1 MARGT
6 AAHLPLLGMLLGCS
20 MLLANA
26 SAAADTEPAASTPGP
41 TFEISPLAGYRVGGS
56 FNDAN
61 TNQSATLD
69 AHGSFAL
76 ALDARAEEGSQYE
89 FFYSRQSTMLSG
101 SGFAPVTTTV
111 QYLHIGGTVTLD
123 QSQPRLQP
131 YLAGGL
137 GVTLLAPDSPGAHED
152 TSFSVS
158 LALGLRV
165 PLSRHFLL
173 RFEGRGYLTLL
184 SSDGAIFCG
193 SNQNGA
199 LCHIQAKGSTFFQ
212 SDFLAGISFV
222 F

>member
-1 MARGT
+1 VARGT
-6 AAHLPLLGMLLGCS
+6 AAHLPLLAVTLGCA
-20 MLLANA
+20 LLPANA
-26 SAAADTEPAASTPGP
+26 PAAEDAEPGASTSTP
-41 TFEISPLAGYRVGGS
+41 TFEISPFAGYRVGGS
-56 FNDAN
+56 FNDVD
-61 TNQSATLD
+61 TNQSVTLD

-76 ALDARAEEGSQYE
+76 ALDARADEGSQYE

-101 SGFAPVTTTV
+101 TGLVPVTTTV
-111 QYLHIGGTVTLD
+111 QYLHIGGTLTLD

-137 GVTLLAPDSPGAHED
+137 GVTLMAPDSPGAHED
-152 TSFSVS
+152 TNFSVS

-184 SSDGAIFCG
+184 STDSAIFCG

-199 LCHIQAKGSTFFQ
+199 LCHIQARGSTFFQ
-212 SDFLAGISFV
+212 SDFLAGVSFV